1 MSRVLNIDEHLYTL
15 PQFEY
20 RPVNKEITIKPFIK
34 SIDSVIYSTIPYVN
48 FYGDFDMTV
57 EAD

>member
-1 MSRVLNIDEHLYTL
+1 MLNIDEHLYTL

-20 RPVNKEITIKPFIK
+20 RPVNKEVTIKPFIK
-34 SIDSVIYSTIPYVN
+34 SIDSVIYSSIRYVN